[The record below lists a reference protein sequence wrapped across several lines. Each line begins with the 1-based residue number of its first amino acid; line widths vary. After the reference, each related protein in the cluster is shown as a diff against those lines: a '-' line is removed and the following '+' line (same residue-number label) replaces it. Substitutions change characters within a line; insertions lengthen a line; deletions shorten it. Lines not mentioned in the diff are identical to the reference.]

1 MARRPVLGRRLA
13 LLVATALVAPGIAIV
28 VTATPAAAVPVVG
41 NPTNATT
48 LAGNEDESAIA
59 VNPNNNQ
66 QIAVL
71 TNGVAGDNGLPLSV
85 STDGGQNWTRTIIAT
100 GPAPAGDGFAAACC
114 DPTLAWD
121 NFGNLFLGYLQRTPR
136 TIELLVSTD
145 TGATWTNIGPVDTGA
160 AGSLD
165 QPTVVAAEG
174 AVWLTWRDDNGGLT
188 M

>member
-1 MARRPVLGRRLA
+1 M
-13 LLVATALVAPGIAIV
+13 

-41 NPTNATT
+41 NPVNVTVR
-48 LAGNEDESAIA
+48 AGNEDESAVA

-85 STDGGQNWTRTIIAT
+85 STDGGRTGPARSSPP
-100 GPAPAGDGFAAACC
+100 GPAPAGDGFALACC

-145 TGATWTNIGPVDTGA
+145 TGATWTNIGPVDTRRRRKPGPA
-160 AGSLD
+160 HRRGRLRAPSG
-165 QPTVVAAEG
+165 
-174 AVWLTWRDDNGGLT
+174 
-188 M
+188 